1 MRFGND
7 ILLLLSGWL
16 GKRVHRSWTR
26 TPSHHHWRKMWL
38 QRRFH
43 LHSWA
48 DVNALIASSDLLWNE
63 IVILLTRKSWEKVLW
78 MGLLES
84 AQVHGAFVS
93 RILRAAFTAEE
104 ILDHHTYFVVLAYQY
119 NEQFLWCQICR
130 LWHLS
135 YPAALSWAPY
145 AILQVPTNCLFYT
158 WQCAYAYATLPIH
171 PAPLLPPSSSSTH
184 HFSMSVFLFLSC
196 KGSLLI
202 FNMTVGIINFTLEV
216 LNNHHGGKLVS

>member
-26 TPSHHHWRKMWL
+26 TPSHHHWRKMRL
-38 QRRFH
+38 QTRFH

-48 DVNALIASSDLLWNE
+48 DVNALIASSDLSWNK
-63 IVILLTRKSWEKVLW
+63 IVILLTRKSREKVLW

-84 AQVHGAFVS
+84 AQVHGTFVS

-145 AILQVPTNCLFYT
+145 AIPQVPTNCLHMAVRV
-158 WQCAYAYATLPIH
+158 CLCCSPNSSS
-171 PAPLLPPSSSSTH
+171 PPSPS
-184 HFSMSVFLFLSC
+184 F
-196 KGSLLI
+196 LLI
-202 FNMTVGIINFTLEV
+202 HTSFLYVCLLFPALQM
-216 LNNHHGGKLVS
+216 

>member
-43 LHSWA
+43 LQSWA

-145 AILQVPTNCLFYT
+145 AIPQVPTVCFTHGSARMPMLLSQFI
-158 WQCAYAYATLPIH
+158 QP
-171 PAPLLPPSSSSTH
+171 PFSLLPPHPHIIS
-184 HFSMSVFLFLSC
+184 LCLSFYSC
-196 KGSLLI
+196 PAKVA
-202 FNMTVGIINFTLEV
+202 F
-216 LNNHHGGKLVS
+216 